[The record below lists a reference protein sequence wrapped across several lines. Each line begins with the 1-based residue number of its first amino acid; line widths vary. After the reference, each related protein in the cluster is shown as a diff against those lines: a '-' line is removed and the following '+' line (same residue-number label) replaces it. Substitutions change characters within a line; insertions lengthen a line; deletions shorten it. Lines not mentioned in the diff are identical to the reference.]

1 MGFSKAS
8 DTLNQKVF
16 FGKLEPYDL
25 DPESSSFFC
34 KVALPNDTNAYEQV
48 MLLVTFKV

>member
-1 MGFSKAS
+1 MDFSKVS

-25 DPESSSFFC
+25 DPESSSFFA
-34 KVALPNDTNAYEQV
+34 KLPYQMIPTLMNR
-48 MLLVTFKV
+48 